1 MIDFF
6 LIRENFWV
14 DFNCVKIALKN
25 ELIENEQNKK
35 RTMLLHKIEDQ
46 KIWNAFLAVR
56 ETMQVEKNFL
66 RERECCVP
74 QEDILSSNHSTSDFT
89 WKTLR
94 MTGVRW
100 GHQIGP

>member
-56 ETMQVEKNFL
+56 ERKDASRKKFF
-66 RERECCVP
+66 ERE
-74 QEDILSSNHSTSDFT
+74 
-89 WKTLR
+89 
-94 MTGVRW
+94 GVLCPPRRYFKF
-100 GHQIGP
+100 